1 MIECS
6 TEALC
11 DTKVRVL
18 FWAVLESDT
27 WGEDVWGM
35 LLKILAS
42 QCLRKKIRPKM
53 ELLMLSPM
61 TTNQSQV
68 SVLSNPKKEGL
79 GHLVSVCLFSAGH

>member
-18 FWAVLESDT
+18 FWAVWESDT
-27 WGEDVWGM
+27 WDEDVWGM

-42 QCLRKKIRPKM
+42 QCLKKKKKIRPKM
-53 ELLMLSPM
+53 ELLMLSP
-61 TTNQSQV
+61 T
-68 SVLSNPKKEGL
+68 
-79 GHLVSVCLFSAGH
+79 